1 MKLSEKIGRLYF
13 NREDLSEIEMAR
25 SRNLSIYEGC
35 TARSILTLTSG
46 SFLVG
51 FAGYLGASDQIAGI
65 VSAIPVFAGIIT
77 VFSPLMFE
85 RMANRKFITVLF
97 CLLGRLMLG
106 TMIVIPFI
114 DIPNSHQIAL
124 LIGMF
129 LTANL
134 FLAAMM
140 PSATTWLLKI
150 TPESIRGVY
159 YGRRE
164 AIVLGAV
171 TIVTLVMGQVLDKFD
186 RAGYQLRGFII
197 LYIFV
202 IIITLVNFII
212 FSGMKEP
219 PNEILKT
226 DISVINIFRIPLK
239 NKKYMTISILMAV
252 WNFGYQLAFPFTSV
266 YMVSTLK
273 LGYGLITVMAVLA
286 SLTSVVSVYFWGRL
300 ADRKSWLYLMNLM
313 ILIQITSFLIWFFI
327 NKSTAAILLPMA
339 HILGGAAIGGINISL
354 NNLQYTFSPPDN
366 KTVFLG
372 FSSAVNGV
380 IGFTGTLAG
389 SYFLTLSEKLE
400 FKVWNLSVGSMQMIF
415 LIAGITLFSGVMF
428 VHNIMKSEAFK
439 VTL

>member
-1 MKLSEKIGRLYF
+1 MKLSEKISNLYY
-13 NREDLSEIEMAR
+13 NKADLNEKEMAR
-25 SRNLSIYEGC
+25 SRYLSIYEGG

-51 FAGYLGASDQIAGI
+51 FANYLGASNQILGI
-65 VSAIPVFAGIIT
+65 VSAIPVFAGIVT

-85 RMANRKFITVLF
+85 RMVNRKFITILF
-97 CLLGRLMLG
+97 CLIGRLMLG

-114 DIPNSHQIAL
+114 DIPNSLQIVL

-129 LTANL
+129 LVANL
-134 FLAAMM
+134 FLASIM

-150 TPESIRGVY
+150 TPESIRGTY

-186 RAGYQLRGFII
+186 RAGYQLGGFVI

-202 IIITLVNFII
+202 IIITLVNFIV

-239 NKKYMTISILMAV
+239 NKKYVTISILMAV
-252 WNFGYQLAFPFTSV
+252 WNFGYQFAFPFTSV

-273 LGYGLITVMAVLA
+273 LGYGLITIMAVLA
-286 SLTSVVSVYFWGRL
+286 SLASVISVYFWGRL

-313 ILIQITSFLIWFFI
+313 IFIQITSFFIWFFI
-327 NKSTAAILLPMA
+327 NKSTVAILLPIA

-354 NNLQYTFSPPDN
+354 NNLQYSFSPPDN

-380 IGFTGTLAG
+380 IGFIGTLAG
-389 SYFLTLSEKLE
+389 SYFLTVSEKFE
-400 FKVWNLSVGSMQMIF
+400 FTAWKLSVGSMQMIF
-415 LIAGITLFSGVMF
+415 LIAGIILFSGIVV
-428 VHNIMKSEAFK
+428 VHNIMKSDSFK
-439 VTL
+439 VIH